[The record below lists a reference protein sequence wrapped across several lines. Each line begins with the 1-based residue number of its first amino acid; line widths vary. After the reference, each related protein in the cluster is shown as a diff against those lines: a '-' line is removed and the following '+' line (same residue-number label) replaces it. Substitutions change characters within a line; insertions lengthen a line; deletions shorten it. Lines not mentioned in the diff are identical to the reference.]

1 MTKLNNSP
9 IIGILCAVWTLFNT
23 KFNCPD
29 LLTSPQTKIQQQ
41 KKDYNILKFQQPLF
55 IDISFLLN
63 PLSFSFSKE
72 RHMKCWAQLTDT
84 NRKVIFCEETVET
97 VDHHRRSTGVYWQI
111 CLHFSLFS
119 SKFHKSDVFSVKHVR
134 KESLS

>member
-1 MTKLNNSP
+1 MTKLNNSL
-9 IIGILCAVWTLFNT
+9 IIGILCAVWTLFNM

-63 PLSFSFSKE
+63 PHQSALVKSATWNVELS
-72 RHMKCWAQLTDT
+72 
-84 NRKVIFCEETVET
+84 
-97 VDHHRRSTGVYWQI
+97 
-111 CLHFSLFS
+111 
-119 SKFHKSDVFSVKHVR
+119 
-134 KESLS
+134 